1 MASHEKV
8 ILRAHCMR
16 PPTFFI
22 NFVRIFLD
30 MDTHS
35 YTKDTYLKEGLLH
48 PTLTTVLWIV
58 CMEIIQK

>member
-1 MASHEKV
+1 MATHERV
-8 ILRAHCMR
+8 ILRAHFMR

-22 NFVRIFLD
+22 NF

-35 YTKDTYLKEGLLH
+35 YTKDTYLKEELLH
-48 PTLTTVLWIV
+48 PTLTRLLWIV

>member
-1 MASHEKV
+1 MASHERV
-8 ILRAHCMR
+8 ILRAHFMR

-22 NFVRIFLD
+22 NFVRKILD

-35 YTKDTYLKEGLLH
+35 YTKDTYLKEELLH
-48 PTLTTVLWIV
+48 PTLTRVLRIV